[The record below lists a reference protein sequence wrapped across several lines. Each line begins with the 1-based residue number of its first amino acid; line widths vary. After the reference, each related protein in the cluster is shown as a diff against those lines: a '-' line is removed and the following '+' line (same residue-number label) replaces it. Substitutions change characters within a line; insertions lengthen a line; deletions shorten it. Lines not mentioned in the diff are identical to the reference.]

1 MEPVVGSSSAE
12 PMPGCSWEQPQPSGS
27 STEEQCIRFSEE
39 RGLLPTEKMC
49 TYHKKPMTLSNK
61 GQVGQFR
68 CRKGK
73 CRNKSYSRA
82 AGTWFKNARLPL
94 PFMFQIMYMFSV
106 DYTYEAVR
114 RETSDMREEVL
125 SQATIADWFNYC
137 REAIIVYQMEH
148 EESRE
153 KIGGP
158 GKIFQIEETKFE
170 RRKYSRDGSDDLRLE
185 VCPDNQRNADVLV
198 QLIKK
203 HVREG
208 STIHTDFW
216 KAYDCLP
223 EHGYIHKEVNHS
235 DPINKFVAPDGV
247 HTQRIE
253 SHWRVMKRL
262 FSKDNYKSNF
272 TEWLIEHIWR
282 INNRINHRD
291 QFEELLKCI
300 VYVYK
305 IDFL

>member
-1 MEPVVGSSSAE
+1 MASPKPQSSLSAPSLPE
-12 PMPGCSWEQPQPSGS
+12 ESSLVLFVPG
-27 STEEQCIRFSEE
+27 TEEQCIRFSEE

-49 TYHKKPMTLSNK
+49 TRQLRYAIGWL
-61 GQVGQFR
+61 VGQFR

-82 AGTWFKNARLPL
+82 AGTWFVNARLPL
-94 PFMFQIMYMFSV
+94 PLMFQIMYMFSV

-125 SQATIADWFNYC
+125 SQATIADCFNYC
-137 REAIIVYQMEH
+137 REATIVYQLEH

-158 GKIFQIEETKFE
+158 GKIVQIDESKFE

-223 EHGYIHKEVNHS
+223 EHGYIHKKVNHS

-247 HTQRIE
+247 HTRIE

-262 FSKDNYKSNF
+262 FSKDKSNF

-282 INNRINHRD
+282 RNNRINHRE

-300 VYVYK
+300 V
-305 IDFL
+305 FTL

>member
-1 MEPVVGSSSAE
+1 
-12 PMPGCSWEQPQPSGS
+12 
-27 STEEQCIRFSEE
+27 
-39 RGLLPTEKMC
+39 
-49 TYHKKPMTLSNK
+49 MTLELNK
-61 GQVGQFR
+61 DQVGQFR
-68 CRKGK
+68 HRKGK

-82 AGTWFKNARLPL
+82 AGTWFENARLPL
-94 PFMFQIMYMFSV
+94 PLMYQIMYMFSV

-137 REAIIVYQMEH
+137 KEAIIVYQLEH

-158 GKIFQIEETKFE
+158 GKIVQIDENVEGHWVLGMIE
-170 RRKYSRDGSDDLRLE
+170 DVCDDLHLE

-223 EHGYIHKEVNHS
+223 EHGYIHKKVNHS
-235 DPINKFVAPDGV
+235 DPINKFVAPNAV

-262 FSKDNYKSNF
+262 FSKDNYKSHF

-282 INNRINHRD
+282 RNNRINHRD
-291 QFEELLKCI
+291 QFEEWLKCI
-300 VYVYK
+300 VYVNFF
-305 IDFL
+305 FLIKFCFILIVFL

>member
-1 MEPVVGSSSAE
+1 
-12 PMPGCSWEQPQPSGS
+12 MPGCSWEKPQPSGS
-27 STEEQCIRFSEE
+27 SERRTNLYSDEIRAQWNFRKIFTNLGTEEQCIWFSEE

-49 TYHKKPMTLSNK
+49 TYHKKLMTLELNK

-82 AGTWFKNARLPL
+82 AGTWFENARLPL
-94 PFMFQIMYMFSV
+94 PLMFQIMYS
-106 DYTYEAVR
+106 
-114 RETSDMREEVL
+114 EVL

-137 REAIIVYQMEH
+137 REAIIVYQLEH

-158 GKIFQIEETKFE
+158 GKIVQIDENVEGHWVLGMIE
-170 RRKYSRDGSDDLRLE
+170 DDSDDLRLE

-203 HVREG
+203 QFREG

-223 EHGYIHKEVNHS
+223 EHGYIHKN
-235 DPINKFVAPDGV
+235 
-247 HTQRIE
+247 
-253 SHWRVMKRL
+253 HWRVMKRL

-282 INNRINHRD
+282 RNNRINHKD
-291 QFEELLKCI
+291 QFEELL
-300 VYVYK
+300 VYC
-305 IDFL
+305 LCL

>member
-1 MEPVVGSSSAE
+1 
-12 PMPGCSWEQPQPSGS
+12 
-27 STEEQCIRFSEE
+27 
-39 RGLLPTEKMC
+39 
-49 TYHKKPMTLSNK
+49 
-61 GQVGQFR
+61 
-68 CRKGK
+68 
-73 CRNKSYSRA
+73 
-82 AGTWFKNARLPL
+82 
-94 PFMFQIMYMFSV
+94 MFQIMYSFSV

-125 SQATIADWFNYC
+125 SQAIIADWFNYC
-137 REAIIVYQMEH
+137 REAIIVYQLEH
-148 EESRE
+148 EESQK

-158 GKIFQIEETKFE
+158 GKIVQIDENVEGHWVLGMIE
-170 RRKYSRDGSDDLRLE
+170 DGSDDLRLE

-208 STIHTDFW
+208 STKHTDFW

-223 EHGYIHKEVNHS
+223 EHGYIHKKVNHS
-235 DPINKFVAPDGV
+235 DPVNKFVAPDGV

-253 SHWRVMKRL
+253 SHWL
-262 FSKDNYKSNF
+262 NI

-282 INNRINHRD
+282 RYNRINHRD

-305 IDFL
+305 IYFFL